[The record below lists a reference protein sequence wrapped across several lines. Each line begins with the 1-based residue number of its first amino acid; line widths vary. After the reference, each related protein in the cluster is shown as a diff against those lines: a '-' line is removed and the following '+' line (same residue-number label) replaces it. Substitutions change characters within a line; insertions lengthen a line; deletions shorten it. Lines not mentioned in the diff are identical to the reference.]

1 MYQLITKKTKF
12 KGLYLYYAKYT
23 NDNIAWGNTYW
34 FSPVI
39 KRIYIRLQQKRYSVS
54 NSTKEY
60 VVLVAEGFHVVFPK
74 DDIPKEGA
82 LSILLGKNA
91 IISTSKQEVAR
102 FLKNKIFEGMRL
114 KEWSYEA
121 NNTYSKRHN
130 QYKKCIEVL
139 KNLK

>member
-39 KRIYIRLQQKRYSVS
+39 KRIYIRLQQKGYVS
-54 NSTKEY
+54 DSTKEY
-60 VVLVAEGFHVVFPK
+60 IVLVAEGCHVAFPK
-74 DDIPKEGA
+74 DDIPTEGTF
-82 LSILLGKNA
+82 SILIGKDA

-102 FLKNKIFEGMRL
+102 FFKKKIFNGMRL

-130 QYKKCIEVL
+130 QYKKCIEIL

>member
-23 NDNIAWGNTYW
+23 NDNIAWGNNYW
-34 FSPVI
+34 FSPTI
-39 KRIYIRLQQKRYSVS
+39 KRIYIRLQQKGYGSD
-54 NSTKEY
+54 STKEY
-60 VVLVAEGFHVVFPK
+60 IVLVAEGFHVVFPK
-74 DDIPKEGA
+74 DDIPKEGTF
-82 LSILLGKNA
+82 SILIGKDA

-102 FLKNKIFEGMRL
+102 FLKNKIFEGIRL
-114 KEWSYEA
+114 REWSYEA

-130 QYKKCIEVL
+130 QYKKCIEIL

>member
-23 NDNIAWGNTYW
+23 NDNMAWGNTYW

-39 KRIYIRLQQKRYSVS
+39 KRIYIRTQIDGYVNADNR
-54 NSTKEY
+54 EY
-60 VVLVAEGFHVVFPK
+60 IVLVAEGFHVVFPK
-74 DDIPKEGA
+74 NTLTNEGTF
-82 LSILLGKNA
+82 SILIGKDA

-121 NNTYSKRHN
+121 NHTFAKRHN
-130 QYKKCIEVL
+130 QYKKCIEAL
-139 KNLK
+139 KKLK